1 MEKDEGELLP
11 KKADQ
16 ERMDADYEMLLRD
29 VEEDAELRQT
39 LALYK
44 AKQQKNK
51 DADMMSVATGED
63 SEDEVPKIN
72 VDELLD
78 DFEDLNVHDDE

>member
-1 MEKDEGELLP
+1 MDKDEGDLLP

-16 ERMDADYEMLLRD
+16 ERMDADYEMFLRD

-44 AKQQKNK
+44 AKHQKNK
-51 DADMMSVATGED
+51 DVDMMSMTTGD
-63 SEDEVPKIN
+63 DGDDEVPKIN

-78 DFEDLNVHDDE
+78 DFEDLNVDDDE